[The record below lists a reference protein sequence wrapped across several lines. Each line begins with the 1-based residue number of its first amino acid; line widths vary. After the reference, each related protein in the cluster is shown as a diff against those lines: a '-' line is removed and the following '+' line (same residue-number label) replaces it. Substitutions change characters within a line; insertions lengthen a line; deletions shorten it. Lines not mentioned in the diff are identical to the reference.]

1 MTITTTTNITITIFL
16 MIIFNI
22 IITIMLPL
30 LKNIMITMMMSK
42 SGPNWG
48 RVAESRGGAKLT
60 AKRALPPSCII
71 NISII
76 ILFIVYINISIE
88 VARF

>member
-1 MTITTTTNITITIFL
+1 MTIITTSNITITIIL
-16 MIIFNI
+16 ILFNI
-22 IITIMLPL
+22 IIKIMLPL
-30 LKNIMITMMMSK
+30 LTNIMIPMMMSK
-42 SGPNWG
+42 SRPNWG

-76 ILFIVYINISIE
+76 ILCIVYINIKFE